1 MDGNVVDF
9 DPFIAD
15 ETRSR
20 WLVQRVAILRNNPHF
35 APAALIFS
43 QGVVNL
49 FEGHYMANKV
59 MATMARQV
67 ICMAVLALHFDHT
80 SGSHGATIS
89 AIQRITTD
97 AKLCSLSATAASI
110 DLLEKIGLVKRIQ
123 DETDHRIHLI
133 QPTDSL
139 VGCAKNIV
147 EVAVAA
153 ADRLFPLRHYRD
165 LLDDAGGFM
174 ERYFASSL
182 HSLLDISTWISGQPG
197 SRLFAASGNGE
208 ILLCKLM
215 SLKNSPGDSLVSF
228 PFDEIGSLYGVSR
241 THIRRLM
248 KRAEAEGLVRLL
260 EAGGRKVK
268 ILPPLVDAFENMVA
282 AHVAKTQ
289 FGMHLANK
297 DYDLLP
303 IGRCA

>member
-9 DPFIAD
+9 VPFIAD

-139 VGCAKNIV
+139 LGCAKKIV
-147 EVAVAA
+147 AVAVAA

-165 LLDDAGGFM
+165 LLDDAGFL

-182 HSLLDISTWISGQPG
+182 QSLLDISTWISDQPG
-197 SRLFAASGNGE
+197 SRLFAASGSGE

-215 SLKNSPGDSLVSF
+215 SLKKSPGDNLVSF

-248 KRAEAEGLVRLL
+248 KRAEAEGLVHLL

-268 ILPPLVDAFENMVA
+268 ILSPLVDVFENMVA

-303 IGRCA
+303 IERCA